1 MKKFIKLAL
10 FTYLGLL
17 IVWSAAGVSAETKHV
32 SDDILRNSY
41 PYNISHYLQVNVG
54 GKSTKKSSSALVAPN
69 LLLTAAH
76 GVSDN
81 STGQVTNQT
90 TSGVAVWGDASPY
103 YEASQ
108 IQRTSYDNPF
118 IVMPGYTG
126 NRDVKRDIALV
137 KIADPSNKTRKLD
150 SSQVKLAVYNN
161 LQSLV
166 GKQFTIVSN
175 SLNLWGR
182 WEYEVGTITSVRADG
197 LLATNIKGVSGQS
210 GSPIVVDGEI
220 VGVATNIENSTSN
233 LLFTPLT
240 NDIYTKLLEPN
251 GIHNVRFY

>member
-1 MKKFIKLAL
+1 MKYIAK
-10 FTYLGLL
+10 TLGLATTVVL
-17 IVWSAAGVSAETKHV
+17 LFLSSLVSAETTHV
-32 SDDILRNSY
+32 SDDSMRNSY

-54 GKSTKKSSSALVAPN
+54 GSNKKSSAALVAPN

-76 GVSDN
+76 GIADN
-81 STGQVTNQT
+81 ATGQVTAQT

-108 IQRTSYDNPF
+108 ITKTSYSNPF

-137 KIADPSNKTRKLD
+137 KIAQASNKTQQID
-150 SSQVKLAVYNN
+150 TNQVRMAVYTN
-161 LQSLV
+161 LRSLV

-182 WEYEVGTITSVRADG
+182 WEYEVGTITGVRSDG
-197 LLATNIKGVSGQS
+197 LVTTNIKGVNGQS

-220 VGVATNIENSTSN
+220 VGVATNIENATSN
-233 LLFTPLT
+233 ILFTPLT
-240 NDIYTKLLEPN
+240 NDIYNNLLAPN
-251 GIHNVRFY
+251 GIYNVNFY

>member
-1 MKKFIKLAL
+1 MI
-10 FTYLGLL
+10 
-17 IVWSAAGVSAETKHV
+17 
-32 SDDILRNSY
+32 
-41 PYNISHYLQVNVG
+41 
-54 GKSTKKSSSALVAPN
+54 APN

-137 KIADPSNKTRKLD
+137 KIAEPSNKTQKLD
-150 SSQVKLAVYNN
+150 TNQVKLAVYNN

-182 WEYEVGTITSVRADG
+182 WEYEVGTITSVRA
-197 LLATNIKGVSGQS
+197 
-210 GSPIVVDGEI
+210 
-220 VGVATNIENSTSN
+220 
-233 LLFTPLT
+233 
-240 NDIYTKLLEPN
+240 
-251 GIHNVRFY
+251 R